1 MPRGSFSGF
10 IGALRPCMF
19 GLAFVHMWIYCST
32 HRFLES
38 DGVSVTTVLYLSMS
52 VLLVALGAALWRRR
66 GAAGGASE
74 AGSGAAGASAF
85 GAAALF
91 AGRRGVVADAVAA
104 VFMALGGVALSVGLP
119 VGPAASTAIGAAL
132 GGLGVAWA
140 YGRWIQV
147 YARLDLRFAAPL
159 LFLTMAFGSTCKACI
174 DFLPGAVAAAV
185 LVCLPFATFACARR
199 ASTRLPEAPEPVRY
213 YNSRTIGSLSRVVLS
228 VAAFSFT
235 FGIIRST
242 FLTVTPEPY
251 VASVLVNHGSEIL
264 IALLYVRWIL
274 VERRGVDFGRT
285 WRLILILMVT
295 VFVFESFLA
304 GTDAHALLF
313 ALIRTAHALLVVF
326 FLFLAV
332 ADVARH
338 SSYDPLAV
346 YAVGWV
352 VYTLPFAAGSAFGS
366 VLASGPLAPLVSSIA
381 TWMLVVVALVLLD
394 DRSLGNQL
402 IFADL
407 NGDSEDALDA
417 DAPAARALAAQRVAA
432 SQLGAVGE
440 TGFGGGAGGGA
451 AGEGGAGVEGGG
463 GPGSDSGSRRAP
475 TDGAGALRAR
485 CQRLARQHGLTSREC
500 EVLELLVRGH
510 SKTRIAETFLISENT
525 VRGHVKH
532 IYAKLDVHSK
542 QELLDLVGA

>member
-1 MPRGSFSGF
+1 M
-10 IGALRPCMF
+10 L

-52 VLLVALGAALWRRR
+52 VMLVALGVALWRRR
-66 GAAGGASE
+66 GASGGVPSGE
-74 AGSGAAGASAF
+74 GAGSGVTSAGGS
-85 GAAALF
+85 GGTPSTCRI
-91 AGRRGVVADAVAA
+91 GRRAVAA
-104 VFMALGGVALSVGLP
+104 DTVAASFMALGGVALSVGLP
-119 VGPAASTAIGAAL
+119 FGPAASTAVGAAL

-159 LFLTMAFGSTCKACI
+159 LFLTMAFGSLCKTFI

-199 ASTRLPEAPEPVRY
+199 TATRLPEAPEPVRY
-213 YNSRTIGSLSRVVLS
+213 YNRRTIGSLSRVVLS

-235 FGIIRST
+235 FGIIRTT
-242 FLTVTPEPY
+242 FLTITPEPY
-251 VASVLVNHGSEIL
+251 VASVLVNHGSEVA
-264 IALLYVRWIL
+264 IALVYMRWIL
-274 VERRGVDFGRT
+274 AERRGVDFGRT

-304 GTDAHALLF
+304 GTEAHALLF

-366 VLASGPLAPLVSSIA
+366 VLVSGPLAPLVPAIA

-417 DAPAARALAAQRVAA
+417 DAPAARVLAAQRVAA
-432 SQLGAVGE
+432 AQLGGGGE
-440 TGFGGGAGGGA
+440 TGGAFGSGFAGGL
-451 AGEGGAGVEGGG
+451 AGETGGETGGEAGGEA
-463 GPGSDSGSRRAP
+463 GSRRGP
-475 TDGAGALRAR
+475 AGALDFRRAR
-485 CQRLARQHGLTSREC
+485 CQKLARQHGLTSREC

-510 SKTRIAETFLISENT
+510 GKTRIAETFLISENT

-532 IYAKLDVHSK
+532 IYSKLGVHSK
-542 QELLDLVGA
+542 QELLDRVGA